1 MEFIEFL
8 ESYSGALTVIVTVVY
23 VVNFHL
29 PLFLSLLIS
38 KVNIKKGAQKKR
50 AP

>member
-23 VVNFHL
+23 VMKIYQDIRMNKIL
-29 PLFLSLLIS
+29 YLNLEMLKEPMDW
-38 KVNIKKGAQKKR
+38 
-50 AP
+50 